1 MEIVEHYTCLEW
13 TTVGAQLILELRGS
27 VDCHAQNPA
36 LLAAAARG
44 VRRLAAR
51 AAAIHRQGGD
61 HGNANHH
68 HCSVGGS
75 GNKKNPRFLDTFVRN
90 SD

>member
-36 LLAAAARG
+36 LLPPSPEE
-44 VRRLAAR
+44 LAAR
-51 AAAIHRQGGD
+51 PPPTSIAKVETMATLIIIIAAWEEVATRKS
-61 HGNANHH
+61 AF
-68 HCSVGGS
+68 S
-75 GNKKNPRFLDTFVRN
+75 
-90 SD
+90 